1 MKTWSIFLISW
12 YVSLVGYGEQKT
24 GACMKRHEPSLSID
38 RRCSSRR
45 GSTSKISGAGDDY
58 ELLDSGDGRK
68 YERFGEYRLVRP
80 CSQAIWR
87 PRKDP
92 SFWREADASFDRLE
106 GNRWRLNASLPENW
120 QVTVSG
126 MRFRLST
133 TDFGHLGIFPEQRG
147 LWTWITSML
156 EKARDKT
163 EGRVSVLNLFAY
175 SGGSTLAAARAG
187 AQVRHVDASKGMVKW
202 ARENAEEN
210 GLGSAP
216 IHWIVED
223 VNRFLDREI
232 RRGRRYDA
240 VILDPPTFGHGRRK
254 EIYKIDEELSST
266 LEKCRALLSDEPVF
280 ILLSSHT
287 PYCTPV
293 ALTNF
298 LRSITE
304 DLTGSCI
311 ECGEMLLTGAPDVL
325 PVPSGT
331 YARWLPESY
340 SKENSS

>member
-1 MKTWSIFLISW
+1 MEKT
-12 YVSLVGYGEQKT
+12 
-24 GACMKRHEPSLSID
+24 EPSLSKLT
-38 RRCSSRR
+38 RCSSNAKSSSQEPRLE
-45 GSTSKISGAGDDY
+45 DDY

-68 YERFGEYRLVRP
+68 YERFGDYRLVRP
-80 CSQAIWR
+80 CGQAIWR
-87 PRKDP
+87 PRKSP
-92 SFWREADASFDRLE
+92 SFWKEADASFDRLE
-106 GNRWRLNASLPENW
+106 GNRWSLKAPLPDNW

-133 TDFGHLGIFPEQRG
+133 TDFGHLGIFPEQRD
-147 LWTWITSML
+147 LWMWITSML
-156 EKARDKT
+156 ERAKDLTGGAI
-163 EGRVSVLNLFAY
+163 SVLNLFAY
-175 SGGSTLAAARAG
+175 SGGSTLAAARTG

-202 ARENAEEN
+202 AGGNADLN
-210 GLGSAP
+210 GLGNAP

-254 EIYKIDEELSST
+254 EIYKIDEELAPT
-266 LEKCRALLSDEPVF
+266 LEKCRSLLSDEPVF

-287 PYCTPV
+287 PYCTPI

-298 LRSITE
+298 LRGITS
-304 DLTGSCI
+304 DLPGSCI
-311 ECGEMLLTGAPDVL
+311 EYGEMLLTGAPDVL

-331 YARWLPESY
+331 YARWIPERY
-340 SKENSS
+340 AKEIPS

>member
-1 MKTWSIFLISW
+1 MK
-12 YVSLVGYGEQKT
+12 G
-24 GACMKRHEPSLSID
+24 HEPSLSID
-38 RRCSSRR
+38 RKCSTRR
-45 GSTSKISGAGDDY
+45 GGASGASGPRDDY

-80 CSQAIWR
+80 CGQAIWR
-87 PRKDP
+87 PRKSP
-92 SFWREADASFDRLE
+92 SFWMEADASFDRIE
-106 GNRWRLNASLPENW
+106 GNRWRMNAPLPDNW

-133 TDFGHLGIFPEQRG
+133 TDFGHLGIFPEQRD
-147 LWTWITSML
+147 LWSWITTVL
-156 EKARDKT
+156 EKAKDKT
-163 EGRVSVLNLFAY
+163 GRVISVLNLFAY
-175 SGGSTLAAARAG
+175 SGGSTLAAARTG

-254 EIYKIDEELSST
+254 EVYKIDEELSPT

-298 LRSITE
+298 LRSV
-304 DLTGSCI
+304 TGGLPDSCI
-311 ECGEMLLTGAPDVL
+311 EYGEMLLTGAPDVL

-331 YARWLPESY
+331 YARWLPGSY
-340 SKENSS
+340 STENPS